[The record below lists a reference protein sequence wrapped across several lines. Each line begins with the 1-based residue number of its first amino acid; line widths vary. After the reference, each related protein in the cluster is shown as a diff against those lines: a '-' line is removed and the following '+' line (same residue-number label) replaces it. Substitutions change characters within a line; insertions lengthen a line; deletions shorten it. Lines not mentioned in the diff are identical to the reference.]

1 VGQTYPSR
9 PVRII
14 VGRGRRQWVG
24 HCRAPVATMAVRA
37 SRSGVLGREPAG
49 ADGNIA
55 TEAVV
60 RSPTD
65 GHTLLLV
72 ISANTINATLYDK
85 LSFVLFLLRRVSPL
99 LAQSGHSEA
108 RAVCPRLGV
117 KRT

>member
-1 VGQTYPSR
+1 
-9 PVRII
+9 
-14 VGRGRRQWVG
+14 
-24 HCRAPVATMAVRA
+24 MAVRA

-85 LSFVLFLLRRVSPL
+85 LSFVLFLLRRVCPL
-99 LAQSGHSEA
+99 LAQSGHAEMS
-108 RAVCPRLGV
+108 AVCLLSGV